1 MPSVRTS
8 FEPSRYREIV
18 LRSSGAGLL
27 PGLVTS
33 TKRSRVANRVVTS
46 MAGAD
51 SPAAHSAWRMPAPYF
66 SPRYT
71 RAAVALP
78 VHVCPRLFM

>member
-1 MPSVRTS
+1 MARAFSTSPSTPLVICCEVFLTMPSVRTS
-8 FEPSRYREIV
+8 FEPSRYRESV

-51 SPAAHSAWRMPAPYF
+51 SPAAHSA
-66 SPRYT
+66 
-71 RAAVALP
+71 
-78 VHVCPRLFM
+78 